1 MLKIKA
7 FLCFFIITISFTVF
21 SQEDNEQIKFRIGI
35 EKNSSGTYTNIIDFD
50 NNIKMKSTDSFRF
63 FIDIKSESYLYLFLI
78 DSCSEINLIFPDNF
92 SVFSQKDYFYSK
104 YILPDEENWFSFDDN
119 DGVEEF
125 ILLVSNERLTE
136 LEKISKKYLQE
147 SSKDNPNTNKLNDY
161 KIRVIEEIGIVKRDN
176 SKFSVIAEK
185 PVSTAG
191 TTKGAIDFESYNLL
205 EVTATNFYAKTIKI
219 ER

>member
-1 MLKIKA
+1 MLKIKS
-7 FLCFFIITISFTVF
+7 FLSVFIIMVSFTVF
-21 SQEDNEQIKFRIGI
+21 SQDDNEQIKFRIGI
-35 EKNSSGTYTNIIDFD
+35 EKNSSSSYTNIVNFD
-50 NNIKMKSTDSFRF
+50 NNIKMNSADSFRF

-78 DSCSEINLIFPDNF
+78 DSCNEINLIFPDNF
-92 SVFSQKDYFYSK
+92 NAFTQKDYFYSK

-119 DGVEEF
+119 AGVEEF
-125 ILLVSNERLTE
+125 ILLVSTERLAE
-136 LEKISKKYLQE
+136 LEKISKKYFQE
-147 SSKDNPNTNKLNDY
+147 SSKDNPNTDKLNDY
-161 KIRVIEEIGIVKRDN
+161 KIRVIDEIGTIKRNN

-205 EVTATNFYAKTIKI
+205 EVTAKNFYAKTIKI